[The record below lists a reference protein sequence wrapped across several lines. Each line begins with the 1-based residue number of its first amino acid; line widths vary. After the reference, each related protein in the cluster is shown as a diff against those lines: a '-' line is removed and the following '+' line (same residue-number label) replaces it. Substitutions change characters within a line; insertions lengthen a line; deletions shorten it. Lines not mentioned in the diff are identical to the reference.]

1 MRSPTP
7 QPHLPWRLMPQS
19 LHPSGG
25 AAPCF
30 GELFVGFL
38 SYNSWC
44 LSFPAFRAHPHP
56 LSKQRTYISHRLTFP
71 CPRGFRHFHSF
82 YFGGGGGGSQ
92 EEVGMK
98 AFFLSLSH
106 LATSPNIV
114 FWEQL
119 FTLDCIGRLSIS
131 VCYCN
136 WLCGILL
143 YRQMIPYYTHP
154 QHWTIKVVSNISLW

>member
-1 MRSPTP
+1 MLRRALGSSLLASSLTTHDVCLFQHFELILIPFPNSVPT
-7 QPHLPWRLMPQS
+7 S
-19 LHPSGG
+19 LIASH
-25 AAPCF
+25 
-30 GELFVGFL
+30 FL
-38 SYNSWC
+38 VLVVSVT
-44 LSFPAFRAHPHP
+44 FIPF
-56 LSKQRTYISHRLTFP
+56 ISVV
-71 CPRGFRHFHSF
+71 
-82 YFGGGGGGSQ
+82 GGGSQ

-136 WLCGILL
+136 
-143 YRQMIPYYTHP
+143 
-154 QHWTIKVVSNISLW
+154 